1 MSKVLNLKMAAG
13 LSAVAL
19 FAAMGGAVTAQDLTF
34 GYIPAAM
41 IYPYNVAT
49 ADGFKE
55 AAAAAGVEAVI
66 LDPQGEVER
75 QGNSIDDLI
84 AQGVN
89 GIGFLP
95 LDSVVAEG
103 FVDRISEAGIP
114 VAAIAVQVGDPATRE
129 FADVYPQLNALVAPN
144 DIEMGERAGTLAVT
158 LLEGLGHP
166 AKIAIIEG
174 APGYAAVRQR
184 SEGFTM
190 ALDAA
195 GVEYEVVGSQP
206 TDWTPERGEAVC
218 QNFLT
223 SNPDI
228 DLFFSQAD
236 DMAIGC
242 ARALEA
248 GGSEAKLI
256 ATSGGSKLGN
266 AAIEAGELDGS
277 VCMRPK
283 LLGSLL
289 FRVLH
294 EAATGVNTNKAQF
307 VTLDLPIITKD
318 NLDTCPAEW

>member
-1 MSKVLNLKMAAG
+1 MPVVVSRNTWIGFSLIALTAVLGPAA
-13 LSAVAL
+13 SA
-19 FAAMGGAVTAQDLTF
+19 QELTF
-34 GYIPAAM
+34 GYIPASM
-41 IYPYNVAT
+41 VYPYNVAT
-49 ADGFKE
+49 AAGFEEAAKE
-55 AAAAAGVEAVI
+55 AGVATVV
-66 LDPQGEVER
+66 LDPQGEVEK

-84 AQGVN
+84 AQGVD

-95 LDSVVAEG
+95 LDSVVAES

-114 VAAIAVQVGDPATRE
+114 VAAIAVQVGDPATRQ
-129 FADVYPQLNALVAPN
+129 FADVYPGLNALVAPN
-144 DIEMGERAGTLAVT
+144 DVDMGQRAGTLALM
-158 LLEGLGHP
+158 LLEGLDHP

-174 APGYAAVRQR
+174 AAGYAAVQQR
-184 SEGFTM
+184 SEGFTK
-190 ALDAA
+190 ALDEA
-195 GVEYEVVGSQP
+195 GFEYEVVGSQP
-206 TDWTPERGEAVC
+206 TDWTPEKGEAVC

-223 SNPDI
+223 TNPDI
-228 DLFFSQAD
+228 DLFFSHAD

-242 ARALEA
+242 ARALDA
-248 GGSEAKLI
+248 SGSEAKLI
-256 ATSGGSKLGN
+256 ATSGGSQLGN

-294 EAATGVNTNKAQF
+294 DAATGQNTAKAQF